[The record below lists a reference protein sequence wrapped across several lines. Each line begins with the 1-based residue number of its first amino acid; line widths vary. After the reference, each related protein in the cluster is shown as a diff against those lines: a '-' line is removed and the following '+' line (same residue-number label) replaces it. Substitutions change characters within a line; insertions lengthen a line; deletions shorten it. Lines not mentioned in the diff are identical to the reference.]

1 MQASPHAFFG
11 RIKALENRLD
21 EFLDLLSESN
31 IHFRAGITYFLEAGG
46 NHAAVFQQKV
56 KEIGVIQSR
65 GENLK
70 RHIEAELQEWILI
83 PDVRA
88 DFVGLIHAQGNLIGQ
103 FGENLQH
110 FAIENPVFP
119 QEIHKDIK
127 LLGEQVALSVESCVM
142 ASRALFRDP
151 GSQRDHIHMAKL
163 HGAEA
168 HKIAMRLKANIF
180 NAERG
185 LEQKIHQR
193 TFIDRIWQLAVQGD
207 QVCDAL
213 AVHAIKRAA

>member
-1 MQASPHAFFG
+1 MPATSHALFG

-21 EFLDLLSESN
+21 EFLDMLSESN

-56 KEIGVIQSR
+56 KEIGGIQSR
-65 GENLK
+65 AENLK

-83 PDVRA
+83 PDLRA
-88 DFVGLIHAQGNLIGQ
+88 DMVGLLHAQGNLIQQ
-103 FGENLQH
+103 FGEHLQH
-110 FAIENPVFP
+110 FAIENPGFAL
-119 QEIHKDIK
+119 ELHKDIK

-142 ASRALFRDP
+142 AARSLFRDP
-151 GSQRDHIHMAKL
+151 GSERDHIHMAKL
-163 HGAEA
+163 HHEEA
-168 HKIAMRLKANIF
+168 HKIAMRLKSTIF
-180 NAERG
+180 NADRG

-193 TFIDRIWQLAVQGD
+193 TFIDRIWHLALLGE